1 MKRKFKQWW
10 LTIPTISP
18 KWTITS
24 HLNSLNTKKTI
35 TYDVVNPGSGLEQ
48 AQKCGG
54 VKLVNGTPSLNC
66 WFEQDYNKINNNL
79 SPLNVHKN
87 NQGMKQSKEKFEDT
101 KRINIS
107 QKSKDRQYNGQKKK
121 DKQCLT
127 FRK

>member
-10 LTIPTISP
+10 LTIPTIST
-18 KWTITS
+18 KWRIAS
-24 HLNSLNTKKTI
+24 HLNSLNTKKTM
-35 TYDVVNPGSGLEQ
+35 TDDVVNPGPGLGQ
-48 AQKCGG
+48 AQK
-54 VKLVNGTPSLNC
+54 VVELNRLMGHPQLLI
-66 WFEQDYNKINNNL
+66 WTVMITKSTIT

-87 NQGMKQSKEKFEDT
+87 IQVVKQTQENFEDT
-101 KRINIS
+101 KRIIIS